1 MKYIRKLC
9 NKKGFSLFESIVALL
24 IISLLT
30 IAIATGVK
38 TAASVYKKSLF
49 LSESD
54 VLAAT
59 IDTALSD
66 VLRFSSNI
74 TKEADGTVQFT
85 NANYSVRNG
94 HFLIKD
100 GWLYLNL
107 TDDAKD
113 APLSALLNGG
123 IYTSM
128 KIDSYT
134 LDYTLVDNDVVFKV
148 NYMIQSK
155 DDSALEK
162 SYESYFRTIN

>member
-1 MKYIRKLC
+1 METLRKLC
-9 NKKGFSLFESIVALL
+9 NGKGFSLFESIVALL

-30 IAIATGVK
+30 IGVATGVN

-59 IDTALSD
+59 VDTALSD

-74 TKEADGTVQFT
+74 TEQADGTVQFT

-94 HFLIKD
+94 HFLLKD

-107 TDDAKD
+107 TNEKMDDAED
-113 APLSALLNGG
+113 APLAALLNGG

-128 KIDSYT
+128 KIDSYI
-134 LDYTLVDNDVVFKV
+134 LDYKDGVFSGSYV
-148 NYMIQSK
+148 IQSK
-155 DDSALEK
+155 EDSALEK
-162 SYESYFRTIN
+162 SYEFYFRPIN

>member
-1 MKYIRKLC
+1 MKGLRKLC
-9 NKKGFSLFESIVALL
+9 NRKGFSLFESIVALL

-59 IDTALSD
+59 VDIALSD
-66 VLRFSSNI
+66 VLRFSTNI
-74 TKEADGTVQFT
+74 TEEVDGTVQFT

-94 HFLIKD
+94 HFLLKD

-107 TDDAKD
+107 TDEKADDAED
-113 APLSALLNGG
+113 APLAALLNGG

-128 KIDSYT
+128 KIDSYR
-134 LDYTLVDNDVVFKV
+134 LDYNDGVVSG
-148 NYMIQSK
+148 NYVIQSK
-155 DDSALEK
+155 KDSALEK
-162 SYESYFRTIN
+162 SYEFYFRTIN